1 MDSPFEI
8 LGVDP
13 DADDAAVVDAYRRRV
28 KEVHPDQGGSAREFR
43 MVQTAY
49 ERIQDGYRP
58 GDPVPSP
65 DPQTNGGDGSDAGTD
80 GDASTA
86 DADAE
91 DPAEPPEPTGN
102 RVEYLDYEAIVD
114 QGWSLDDP
122 DLFERAAG
130 ADLGATA
137 YGEFYADPEQP
148 LLQAAEEAGLAW
160 PFACRGGACTNC
172 AVAVI
177 DGEMPSPA
185 SHVLPPDLF
194 EKGIRLSCISAPV
207 SAELQV
213 VFNMKHLPEVGE
225 LLLPASR
232 FEKAR
237 STTD

>member
-1 MDSPFEI
+1 MQSPFEI

-13 DADDAAVVDAYRRRV
+13 DADDATIVDAYRDRV
-28 KEVHPDQGGSAREFR
+28 KEVHPDQGGSAHEFR

-49 ERIQDGYRP
+49 ERIQAGYRP
-58 GDPVPSP
+58 GDPVPHP
-65 DPQTNGGDGSDAGTD
+65 DPA
-80 GDASTA
+80 APAEPAAA
-86 DADAE
+86 DD
-91 DPAEPPEPTGN
+91 DPDTTPDEPPEPEGL

-114 QGWSLDDP
+114 QGWSLDDA
-122 DLFERAAG
+122 DLFERAAD
-130 ADLGATA
+130 ADLGDES
-137 YGEFYADPEQP
+137 YGEFWAQGDQS
-148 LLQAAEEAGLAW
+148 LLEAAEDSGLHW

-172 AVAVI
+172 AVAVV

-207 SAELQV
+207 TDDMQV

-232 FEKAR
+232 FEQAR
-237 STTD
+237 SSE